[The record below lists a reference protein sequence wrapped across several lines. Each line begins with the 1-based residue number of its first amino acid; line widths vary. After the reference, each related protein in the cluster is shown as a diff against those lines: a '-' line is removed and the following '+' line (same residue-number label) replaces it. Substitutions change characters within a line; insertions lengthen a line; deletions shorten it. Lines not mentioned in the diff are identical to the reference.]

1 MRDGSET
8 GFLVNTGKQLIP
20 IDAGAGTWFGGGALG
35 HFSGQ
40 PP

>member
-8 GFLVNTGKQLIP
+8 GFLVNAGKQLIP
-20 IDAGAGTWFGGGALG
+20 IDTGAGHLVWRRSVGALG
-35 HFSGQ
+35 GQ